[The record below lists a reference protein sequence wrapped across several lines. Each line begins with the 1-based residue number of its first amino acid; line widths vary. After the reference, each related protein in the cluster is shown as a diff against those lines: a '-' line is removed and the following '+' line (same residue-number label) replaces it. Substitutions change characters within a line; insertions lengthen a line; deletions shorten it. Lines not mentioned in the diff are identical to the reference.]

1 MFCEKCGKELEDGVK
16 FCEHCGAPIAEDAGK
31 IMPANAHT
39 EFSGQ
44 TTEKKDSCAT
54 IKKIILFALEI
65 CFFLP
70 FCTISCSRYSVTIT
84 GLTATIG
91 DSSNDI
97 DPGIYPVLLFL
108 LPLVALILIFKYQ
121 SDKTAEAERISDNFS
136 LAAGILDLAVLLA
149 FYLQITYEIK
159 REIGSDRVSDVLS
172 FKMGYLLEVILN
184 IALVILYFYQKS
196 SKEK

>member
-16 FCEHCGAPIAEDAGK
+16 FCEHCGAPVAEDAGK

-70 FCTISCSRYSVTIT
+70 FCTISCSSYSVTIT

-108 LPLVALILIFKYQ
+108 LPLVALILIFKYLHLNKFTTDLRQ
-121 SDKTAEAERISDNFS
+121 SDRAS
-136 LAAGILDLAVLLA
+136 LGDLG
-149 FYLQITYEIK
+149 
-159 REIGSDRVSDVLS
+159 RRCDRVSCIKPHARRNSTFHTS
-172 FKMGYLLEVILN
+172 FVSL
-184 IALVILYFYQKS
+184 Q
-196 SKEK
+196 